1 MSTRNSKGAQFEI
14 TSFFLKKNLEIHKYS
29 IYEEK
34 NKFIKSKRFYLFV
47 HGKTNFKKKHDLNPP
62 TP

>member
-1 MSTRNSKGAQFEI
+1 MSTRNRNSKGAQFEI

-34 NKFIKSKRFYLFV
+34 NLQNKFIKSKMIVFV
-47 HGKTNFKKKHDLNPP
+47 YK
-62 TP
+62 